1 MVRIMIK
8 GGVWKNTEDE
18 ILKAAVMKYGK
29 NQWSRV
35 ASLLN
40 RKSAKQCKARWY
52 EWLDPSIKKTEWTR
66 EEEEKL
72 LHLAKLY
79 PSQWRT
85 IAPIVGRT
93 AAQCMEHYEQLLD
106 AAQTEAG
113 EIDGTTDD
121 PRRLRPGEI
130 DPNPHTKPARPDP
143 IDMDEDEKEM
153 LAEARARLANTKG
166 KKAKRKAREKQL
178 EEAKRL
184 AALQKRRE
192 LKAAGLTGGT
202 KKRKRKLLDY
212 RTEIPFQ
219 RQVPAGFYDVGE
231 ENVSSADMSKEAAG
245 KDFEV
250 VRLDAMEEKRR
261 DAEEKEEMRRDRKKL
276 RKMEKMNPGQVVQMV
291 SEANDPTTQRRR
303 TDLSLPAP
311 QVSDAELEDV
321 LKVGAASIPD
331 MGGGGSSA
339 TTALMGDYQDRA
351 AAAPTP
357 MRTPRAAA
365 GTDVVLQE
373 ARNLIALTAQQTPL
387 LGGQNPELKEG
398 TGFEGSAPKSQRMM
412 TPSSLGTPG
421 PGGAT
426 PGPGGTPMRGTPMG
440 TPMGAPGGSTPMRDQ
455 LGVNDDEGGF
465 VPGGEKA
472 RARQQKAQLAM
483 GLSSLPEP
491 QYAYEIEVPDVKPED
506 STSGPMLEED
516 AADRDARE
524 YAAKQAKREA
534 ELARRNAAVRRD
546 LPRPS
551 TVDASLGQARETDT
565 AAGVADGLVR
575 AEMVM
580 LLNHDAAKYPVKKA
594 GAKKDK
600 KVRPGT
606 SWGEA
611 EGQGQGQG

>member
-1 MVRIMIK
+1 M
-8 GGVWKNTEDE
+8 
-18 ILKAAVMKYGK
+18 
-29 NQWSRV
+29 
-35 ASLLN
+35 
-40 RKSAKQCKARWY
+40 
-52 EWLDPSIKKTEWTR
+52 
-66 EEEEKL
+66 
-72 LHLAKLY
+72 
-79 PSQWRT
+79 
-85 IAPIVGRT
+85 
-93 AAQCMEHYEQLLD
+93 
-106 AAQTEAG
+106 
-113 EIDGTTDD
+113 
-121 PRRLRPGEI
+121 
-130 DPNPHTKPARPDP
+130 
-143 IDMDEDEKEM
+143 
-153 LAEARARLANTKG
+153 
-166 KKAKRKAREKQL
+166 
-178 EEAKRL
+178 
-184 AALQKRRE
+184 
-192 LKAAGLTGGT
+192 
-202 KKRKRKLLDY
+202 
-212 RTEIPFQ
+212 
-219 RQVPAGFYDVGE
+219 
-231 ENVSSADMSKEAAG
+231 SSADMSKEAAG

-491 QYAYEIEVPDVKPED
+491 QYAYEIEVRLAVDVA
-506 STSGPMLEED
+506 STWGP
-516 AADRDARE
+516 
-524 YAAKQAKREA
+524 
-534 ELARRNAAVRRD
+534 
-546 LPRPS
+546 
-551 TVDASLGQARETDT
+551 
-565 AAGVADGLVR
+565 
-575 AEMVM
+575 
-580 LLNHDAAKYPVKKA
+580 
-594 GAKKDK
+594 
-600 KVRPGT
+600 
-606 SWGEA
+606 
-611 EGQGQGQG
+611 